1 MAQGAHPPSLLPGS
15 RLGEGGREGTGR
27 GGPAVDGSLVWRR
40 AGGSAERAARGQAAE
55 LGGEGF
61 RNPVGAGPGV
71 QMSSGEGRDG
81 GGGWAGMRQP
91 LQLRL
96 RPLKLGVVLGPGRG
110 VGGGRLP
117 ESLALRGSRQSC
129 EPNNRPRRPAAAG
142 RGLCGPAPPSPSRSP
157 LQPVPGSRPNS
168 PSPRHHHVPA
178 PRPQRLRPSS
188 PAWAPLS
195 RVPPPSSISGCGAR
209 GWGLN
214 VAAGSTRVAP
224 RPLRRRRGQRMGP
237 WPVRRCPGVG
247 IAPSRAGVDK
257 APQ

>member
-157 LQPVPGSRPNS
+157 FSLCP
-168 PSPRHHHVPA
+168 VPA
-178 PRPQRLRPSS
+178 PI
-188 PAWAPLS
+188 
-195 RVPPPSSISGCGAR
+195 PPPPGTTTFPLHVPSASAPPLQP
-209 GWGLN
+209 GL
-214 VAAGSTRVAP
+214 P
-224 RPLRRRRGQRMGP
+224 
-237 WPVRRCPGVG
+237 CPGFPLPPV
-247 IAPSRAGVDK
+247 SRAAEHGGGG
-257 APQ
+257 

>member
-1 MAQGAHPPSLLPGS
+1 MAPRPPRTLHPGRPCRGNQGGRGWRRAHTPPPSYPAPGWG
-15 RLGEGGREGTGR
+15 RGGGRERGG

-157 LQPVPGSRPNS
+157 FSLCP
-168 PSPRHHHVPA
+168 VPA
-178 PRPQRLRPSS
+178 PI
-188 PAWAPLS
+188 
-195 RVPPPSSISGCGAR
+195 PPPPGTTTFPLHVPSASAPPLQP
-209 GWGLN
+209 GL
-214 VAAGSTRVAP
+214 P
-224 RPLRRRRGQRMGP
+224 
-237 WPVRRCPGVG
+237 CPGFPLPPV
-247 IAPSRAGVDK
+247 SRAAEHGGGG
-257 APQ
+257 